1 MARIQYRRRLRSRII
16 ISFALFGFALTALFA
31 IATLYMRARLED
43 QLINNTLAREVKN
56 FVDFKRENP
65 DPNAPYKLSSYD
77 IDIKGPA
84 FFANVPFSRQ
94 KYDETGVYD
103 IEELGSEGKMRP
115 YKLAVYKDQDYWAF
129 MRLDI
134 STQKLNERQL
144 LTGLAFAVL
153 AFAILSLVIGRW
165 LSRRVMS
172 PVAHLAERISEMRQ
186 SGKPEHLAPH
196 FAKDEVGQVAAA
208 LDGYYDRLTALVE
221 RDREFNADVSHEL
234 RTPLASL
241 IGFIDTLRGPAADD
255 PPAQQRFLAIM
266 GEQAARMNRLID
278 DLLSLSRI
286 ELVEHQPP
294 SGSVDLGEL
303 ATRLIAGF
311 EPRLRERSV
320 QLDVRIPVDLLAVIG
335 DADQLVQVLQNLLDN
350 AVKYGRE
357 GGTVRFE
364 IAAATGRAAAVITVT
379 DQGAGIPREHLPR
392 LTERFYRVDTGR
404 SRAAGGTGLG
414 LAIVKHIVNRHR
426 GQLSIESEE
435 GVGTAVRVWLPQTV
449 AQRQVASDIPA

>member
-115 YKLAVYKDQDYWAF
+115 YKLAVYKDADYWAF

-144 LTGLAFAVL
+144 LTGLGLAVL

-172 PVAHLAERISEMRQ
+172 PVTHLAERISEMRQ

-196 FAKDEVGQVAAA
+196 FANDEVGQVASA

-234 RTPLASL
+234 RTPLAVISSTTELLLSSEAITDKLRDRLMRIDRAAKQSTELTNALLLLSRSERSAPVDGETTDVAKIVDQVIEVYRSHLGRKPVDVRVEIMQPVEVVAPSSVVAVALGNL
-241 IGFIDTLRGPAADD
+241 IGNAFKYTPK
-255 PPAQQRFLAIM
+255 
-266 GEQAARMNRLID
+266 GE
-278 DLLSLSRI
+278 
-286 ELVEHQPP
+286 
-294 SGSVDLGEL
+294 
-303 ATRLIAGF
+303 
-311 EPRLRERSV
+311 
-320 QLDVRIPVDLLAVIG
+320 VI
-335 DADQLVQVLQNLLDN
+335 
-350 AVKYGRE
+350 
-357 GGTVRFE
+357 
-364 IAAATGRAAAVITVT
+364 ITV
-379 DQGAGIPREHLPR
+379 GAGRGKVTIEDSGPGIKPEDAEKLF
-392 LTERFYRVDTGR
+392 ERGVRGQN
-404 SRAAGGTGLG
+404 SAGSKGAGLG
-414 LAIVKHIVNRHR
+414 LAIVRRLCELYDWRVSLAPRPQ
-426 GQLSIESEE
+426 G
-435 GVGTAVRVWLPQTV
+435 GATATLDFRLR
-449 AQRQVASDIPA
+449 A